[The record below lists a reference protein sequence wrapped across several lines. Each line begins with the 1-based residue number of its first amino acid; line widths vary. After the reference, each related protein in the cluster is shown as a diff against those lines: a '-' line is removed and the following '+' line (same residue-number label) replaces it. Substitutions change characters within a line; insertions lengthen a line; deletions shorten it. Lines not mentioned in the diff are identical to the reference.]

1 MHPLHHDR
9 LPRMAKNHQER
20 SHTSNS
26 DATYTLGRTSH
37 ETTRLIEQ
45 SRIYGESTHRLCK
58 RAGITDG
65 MRVLEI
71 GSGAGDV
78 ALTLAERVG
87 PTGQIVGVDIN
98 AEILNAARQRATDA
112 GTRNVEFIVGDAR
125 TLTFSEKF
133 DAIVGRFVLMYMS
146 DPGEAF
152 ATLMTHLKPGGI
164 AAFQEPEYT
173 LYPAFL
179 HPDTP
184 LMNQLIT
191 WILDVFAHSGAHL
204 NMGIGLYQ
212 AFVNAG
218 LPPPMMHLESPI
230 GAEKTWAGYRY
241 MATIF
246 QSLLPLLEKYG
257 LATAE
262 QVGVDTLAARIRQE
276 VLTSKR
282 PFFLPLHVTAH
293 ATLPIYS
300 ET

>member
-1 MHPLHHDR
+1 
-9 LPRMAKNHQER
+9 MAKNHQQ
-20 SHTSNS
+20 HLNASNS

-37 ETTRLIEQ
+37 ETNRLIEQ

-58 RAGITDG
+58 RAGITKG

-78 ALTLAERVG
+78 ALTIAEFIG
-87 PTGQIVGVDIN
+87 PTGQVVGVDIN
-98 AEILNAARQRATDA
+98 AEILDTARQRATDT
-112 GTRNVEFIVGDAR
+112 GTQNVEFIAGDAR
-125 TLTFSEKF
+125 TFTFSEKF
-133 DAIVGRFVLMYMS
+133 DAIVGRFVLMYMA
-146 DPGEAF
+146 DPREAF
-152 ATLMTHLKPGGI
+152 ATLITHLKPGGI

-191 WILDVFAHSGAHL
+191 WILDVFKHSGAHL
-204 NMGIGLYQ
+204 DMGIGLYQ
-212 AFVNAG
+212 AFVDAG
-218 LPPPMMHLESPI
+218 LPAPAMHLESPI
-230 GAEKTWAGYRY
+230 GAAETWAGYRY

-246 QSLLPLLEKYG
+246 QSLLPLLEEYE

-262 QVGVDTLAARIRQE
+262 QVDVDTLATRIRQE
-276 VLTSKR
+276 VVTSKR

-293 ATLPIYS
+293 ATLP
-300 ET
+300 T

>member
-1 MHPLHHDR
+1 MAENNLEHLHPLHR
-9 LPRMAKNHQER
+9 
-20 SHTSNS
+20 

-45 SRIYGESTHRLCK
+45 SRIYGESTQRLCK
-58 RAGITDG
+58 RAGITEG

-78 ALTLAERVG
+78 ALMIAELVG
-87 PTGQIVGVDIN
+87 PTGQIVGVDVN
-98 AEILNAARQRATDA
+98 TEILDTARQRATNS
-112 GTRNVEFIVGDAR
+112 GMQNVEFVTGDAR
-125 TLTFSEKF
+125 NFVFSDKF
-133 DAIVGRFVLMYMS
+133 DAIVGRFVLMYMV
-146 DPGEAF
+146 DPTKAF
-152 ATLMTHLKPGGI
+152 AKLVTHLKPGGI

-204 NMGIGLYQ
+204 NMGIGLYK
-212 AFVNAG
+212 AFVDAG
-218 LPPPMMHLESPI
+218 LPAPAMHLESPI
-230 GAEKTWAGYRY
+230 GAAKSWTGYRY

-246 QSLLPLLEKYG
+246 QSFLPLLEKYG
-257 LATAE
+257 LATPD
-262 QVGVDTLAARIRQE
+262 QVDVGTLASRIRQE
-276 VLTSKR
+276 VIRSKR

-293 ATLPIYS
+293 ATLP
-300 ET
+300 T

>member
-1 MHPLHHDR
+1 
-9 LPRMAKNHQER
+9 MAKDHQEDLHA
-20 SHTSNS
+20 SSS

-45 SRIYGESTHRLCK
+45 SRIYGESTRRLCK
-58 RAGITDG
+58 RAGIIEG

-78 ALTLAERVG
+78 ALTLAKLVG
-87 PTGQIVGVDIN
+87 PTGQVVGVDIN
-98 AEILNAARQRATDA
+98 PEILDTARQRATDV
-112 GTRNVEFIVGDAR
+112 GIQNVEFIASDAR
-125 TLTFSEKF
+125 DLVFSDKF
-133 DAIVGRFVLMYMS
+133 DAIVGRFVLMYMA
-146 DPGEAF
+146 DPREAF
-152 ATLMTHLKPGGI
+152 ATLITHLRPGGI

-191 WILDVFAHSGAHL
+191 WILDVFKHSGAHL
-204 NMGIGLYQ
+204 DMGIGLYQ
-212 AFVNAG
+212 AFVDAG
-218 LPPPMMHLESPI
+218 LPSPTMHLESPI
-230 GAEKTWAGYRY
+230 GAAETWAGYRY

-246 QSLLPLLEKYG
+246 QSLLPLLEKYE

-262 QVGVDTLAARIRQE
+262 QVDVDTLAARIRQE
-276 VLTSKR
+276 VITSKR

-293 ATLPIYS
+293 TVLP
-300 ET
+300 T

>member
-1 MHPLHHDR
+1 
-9 LPRMAKNHQER
+9 MAKDHAQNLHA
-20 SHTSNS
+20 SNS

-58 RAGITDG
+58 RAGITVG

-78 ALTLAERVG
+78 ALTLAELVG
-87 PTGQIVGVDIN
+87 PTGKVVGVDVN
-98 AEILNAARQRATDA
+98 ADILDTARQRAIDA
-112 GTRNVEFIVGDAR
+112 GRQNVEFIADDAR
-125 TLTFSEKF
+125 TLTFPEKF
-133 DAIVGRFVLMYMS
+133 DAIVGRFVLMYMA

-152 ATLMTHLKPGGI
+152 ATFMTHLKPGGI

-184 LMNQLIT
+184 LMNQLIA

-212 AFVNAG
+212 TFVDTG
-218 LPPPMMHLESPI
+218 LPPPTMHLESPI

-262 QVGVDTLAARIRQE
+262 QVDVNTLAARIRQE
-276 VLTSKR
+276 VIASKR
-282 PFFLPLHVTAH
+282 PFFLPLHVTAY
-293 ATLPIYS
+293 ATLPIH
-300 ET
+300 

>member
-1 MHPLHHDR
+1 
-9 LPRMAKNHQER
+9 MAKDHMKNLR
-20 SHTSNS
+20 ALNS

-58 RAGITDG
+58 RAGIIDG

-78 ALTLAERVG
+78 ALTLAELVG
-87 PTGQIVGVDIN
+87 PTGKVVGVDVN
-98 AEILNAARQRATDA
+98 AGILDTARQRASDA
-112 GTRNVEFIVGDAR
+112 GRQNVEFIADDAR
-125 TLTFSEKF
+125 TLTFPEKF
-133 DAIVGRFVLMYMS
+133 DAIVGRFVLMYMA

-152 ATLMTHLKPGGI
+152 ATFMTHLKPGGI

-184 LMNQLIT
+184 LMNQLIA

-212 AFVNAG
+212 TFVDTG
-218 LPPPMMHLESPI
+218 LPPPTMHLESPI

-262 QVGVDTLAARIRQE
+262 QVDVNTLAARIRQE
-276 VLTSKR
+276 VIASKR
-282 PFFLPLHVTAH
+282 PFFLPLHVTAY
-293 ATLPIYS
+293 ATLPIH
-300 ET
+300 

>member
-1 MHPLHHDR
+1 
-9 LPRMAKNHQER
+9 MAKNHQE
-20 SHTSNS
+20 SLHASSS
-26 DATYTLGRTSH
+26 DATYTLGHTSH

-45 SRIYGESTHRLCK
+45 SRIYGESTHRFGK

-78 ALTLAERVG
+78 ALTLAELVG
-87 PTGQIVGVDIN
+87 PTGKIVGVDVN
-98 AEILNAARQRATDA
+98 ADVLDTARQRATDA
-112 GTRNVEFIVGDAR
+112 GRQNIEFIAGDAR
-125 TLTFSEKF
+125 SLTFSEKF
-133 DAIVGRFVLMYMS
+133 DAIVGRFVLMYMA

-152 ATLMTHLKPGGI
+152 AKLITHLKPGGI

-191 WILDVFAHSGAHL
+191 WILDVFEHSGAHL

-212 AFVNAG
+212 AFVDAG
-218 LPPPMMHLESPI
+218 LPSPTMHLESPI
-230 GAEKTWAGYRY
+230 GAEKNWAGYQY

-257 LATAE
+257 LATAK
-262 QVGVDTLAARIRQE
+262 QVDVDTLAARIRQE
-276 VLTSKR
+276 VITSKR

-293 ATLPIYS
+293 ATLP
-300 ET
+300 T

>member
-1 MHPLHHDR
+1 
-9 LPRMAKNHQER
+9 MAKNHQENLHA
-20 SHTSNS
+20 SSS
-26 DATYTLGRTSH
+26 DATYTLGRTSN

-58 RAGITDG
+58 RAGIIEG

-78 ALTLAERVG
+78 ALTLAELVG
-87 PTGQIVGVDIN
+87 PTGQVIGVDVN
-98 AEILNAARQRATDA
+98 ADILDTARQRATDA
-112 GTRNVEFIVGDAR
+112 GMQNVEFIAGDAR
-125 TLTFSEKF
+125 SLTFTEKF
-133 DAIVGRFVLMYMS
+133 DAIVGRFVLMYMA

-152 ATLMTHLKPGGI
+152 AKLITHLKPGGI

-191 WILDVFAHSGAHL
+191 WILDVFEHSGAHL

-212 AFVNAG
+212 AFVDAG
-218 LPPPMMHLESPI
+218 LPPPAMHLESPI
-230 GAEKTWAGYRY
+230 GAAETWTGYRY

-246 QSLLPLLEKYG
+246 QSLLPLLEKYE

-262 QVGVDTLAARIRQE
+262 QVDVDTLAARIRQE
-276 VLTSKR
+276 VITSKR

-293 ATLPIYS
+293 ATLPTYS
-300 ET
+300 ETVKPKNK

>member
-1 MHPLHHDR
+1 
-9 LPRMAKNHQER
+9 MAKNHQK
-20 SHTSNS
+20 HLHASNS
-26 DATYTLGRTSH
+26 DATYTLGRTPH

-58 RAGITDG
+58 RAGISKG

-78 ALTLAERVG
+78 ALMLAELVG
-87 PTGQIVGVDIN
+87 PTGRIVGVDVN
-98 AEILNAARQRATDA
+98 AEILDTARQRATYA
-112 GTRNVEFIVGDAR
+112 GLQNIEFIADDAR
-125 TLTFSEKF
+125 SLIFSEKF
-133 DAIVGRFVLMYMS
+133 DAVVGRFVLMYMA

-152 ATLMTHLKPGGI
+152 ATLITHLKPGGI

-173 LYPAFL
+173 LYPGFR

-191 WILDVFAHSGAHL
+191 WILAVFEHSGAHL
-204 NMGIGLYQ
+204 DKGIGLYQ
-212 AFVNAG
+212 VFVDAG
-218 LPPPMMHLESPI
+218 LPPPMMHFEAPI

-262 QVGVDTLAARIRQE
+262 QIGVNTLASRIRQE
-276 VLTSKR
+276 IIASKR
-282 PFFLPLHVTAH
+282 PFFLPLHVTAYS
-293 ATLPIYS
+293 TLPIYS
-300 ET
+300 KS

>member
-1 MHPLHHDR
+1 
-9 LPRMAKNHQER
+9 MAKNHQR
-20 SHTSNS
+20 RLHTSNS

-45 SRIYGESTHRLCK
+45 SRIYGESTQRLCK
-58 RAGITDG
+58 RAGITVG

-78 ALTLAERVG
+78 ALTLAELVG
-87 PTGQIVGVDIN
+87 PTGQVVGVDIN
-98 AEILNAARQRATDA
+98 PNILDTARQRATDA
-112 GTRNVEFIVGDAR
+112 GTRNLEFIAGDAR
-125 TLTFSEKF
+125 TLTFPEKF
-133 DAIVGRFVLMYMS
+133 DAIVGRFVLMYMA
-146 DPGEAF
+146 DPAAAF
-152 ATLMTHLKPGGI
+152 ATLITHLKPGGI

-179 HPDTP
+179 HPNTP

-191 WILDVFAHSGAHL
+191 WILDVFKHSGAHL

-212 AFVNAG
+212 AFVDAG
-218 LPPPMMHLESPI
+218 LPAPTMHFESPI
-230 GAEKTWAGYRY
+230 GAAKTWAGYRY

-246 QSLLPLLEKYG
+246 QSLLPLLEKYK

-262 QVGVDTLAARIRQE
+262 QVEVDTLATRIRQE
-276 VLTSKR
+276 VITSKR

-293 ATLPIYS
+293 TTLP
-300 ET
+300 T

>member
-1 MHPLHHDR
+1 MVS
-9 LPRMAKNHQER
+9 RMAKNHQENLPA
-20 SHTSNS
+20 SNS

-45 SRIYGESTHRLCK
+45 SRIYGESTQRLCK
-58 RAGITDG
+58 RAGIAEG
-65 MRVLEI
+65 MQVLEI

-78 ALTLAERVG
+78 ALTLAELVG

-98 AEILNAARQRATDA
+98 ADILDTARQRAADA
-112 GTRNVEFIVGDAR
+112 DMQNIEFIAGDAR
-125 TLTFSEKF
+125 ILEFSDKF
-133 DAIVGRFVLMYMS
+133 DAILGRFVLMYMV
-146 DPGEAF
+146 EQRTAF
-152 ATLMTHLKPGGI
+152 AKLVTHLKPGGI
-164 AAFQEPEYT
+164 IAFQEPEYT

-191 WILDVFAHSGAHL
+191 WILDVFEHSGAHL

-212 AFVNAG
+212 AFVDAG
-218 LPPPMMHLESPI
+218 LPSPTMHLESPI
-230 GAEKTWAGYRY
+230 GAEKNWAGYRY

-246 QSLLPLLEKYG
+246 RSLLPLLEKYG

-262 QVGVDTLAARIRQE
+262 QVDVDTLASRIRQE
-276 VLTSKR
+276 VITSKR

-293 ATLPIYS
+293 ATLP
-300 ET
+300 T